1 MYFYVGDEEY
11 YEGLKER
18 GYNCIFIHRQK
29 HKISGTLIRENP
41 IKYWSKIALPF
52 RRVFSKNILITGTA
66 SEGKSTLVQDIGKY
80 FNAPY
85 GEEWARGYMSKRAL
99 TERKLTIED
108 YLNFLSGQQEHIN
121 QLIDSPANNGFIIA
135 DTDAL
140 VTKMYVEYYAKDPN
154 FLINEKDAAIIS
166 AFTEQYVNR
175 IKWDKI
181 FVLPPHG
188 EFDDDHVRF
197 MGHASLE
204 VRNELYQIL
213 IKDLEKY
220 GLMDKVVILNGS
232 YYENFLAVSNYIKDE
247 ILHEI

>member
-1 MYFYVGDEEY
+1 
-11 YEGLKER
+11 
-18 GYNCIFIHRQK
+18 
-29 HKISGTLIRENP
+29 
-41 IKYWSKIALPF
+41 
-52 RRVFSKNILITGTA
+52 
-66 SEGKSTLVQDIGKY
+66 
-80 FNAPY
+80 
-85 GEEWARGYMSKRAL
+85 
-99 TERKLTIED
+99 
-108 YLNFLSGQQEHIN
+108 
-121 QLIDSPANNGFIIA
+121 
-135 DTDAL
+135 
-140 VTKMYVEYYAKDPN
+140 MYVEYYAKDPN

-181 FVLPPHG
+181 FVLPPHR
-188 EFDDDHVRF
+188 EFVDDHVRF